1 MARRSGKI
9 PVLLSEADIRKR
21 VGELAREVSRD
32 YADADDLLLAGVLR
46 GAFIFLADLSRRLT
60 IPRRVDFIAV
70 ASYGKD
76 TQAPGAVRLLMD
88 LRTDIAGKD
97 VLIVEDIVD
106 TGYTLHYLL
115 QTLRARRPR
124 SLRSCVLARKP
135 DRLRVDVPIDYLG
148 FDIPDVWV
156 VGYGLDWADRQ
167 RTLPYI
173 GIFRP
178 EGVDVPRGSA
188 PE

>member
-1 MARRSGKI
+1 MAVREGEI
-9 PVLLSEADIRKR
+9 PVLLSEDDIRRR
-21 VGELAREVSRD
+21 VQELAGEVSRD
-32 YADADDLLLAGVLR
+32 YARTEGLLLVGVLR

-60 IPRRVDFIAV
+60 ILRRVDFIAV
-70 ASYGKD
+70 ASYGED
-76 TQAPGAVRLLMD
+76 TRAPGAVRLLMD

-106 TGYTLHYLL
+106 TGYTLDYLL

-124 SLRSCVLARKP
+124 SLRSCVLVRKP

-148 FDIPDVWV
+148 FDIPDAWV
-156 VGYGLDWADRQ
+156 VGYGLDWADRH

-178 EGVDVPRGSA
+178 RGDA
-188 PE
+188 DPAHTGE